1 MESLNH
7 NDSDKLIRRSAGT
20 LQGGQF
26 SMKLT
31 TEEKVEL
38 FYKMIGVDNLKDFR
52 NKLSELNLPLFKIN
66 HRPTPIDQQRETPQL
81 QPPPSQSPEPK
92 SDAEDE

>member
-1 MESLNH
+1 
-7 NDSDKLIRRSAGT
+7 
-20 LQGGQF
+20 
-26 SMKLT
+26 
-31 TEEKVEL
+31 
-38 FYKMIGVDNLKDFR
+38 MIGVDNLKDFR